1 MVNTY
6 VTYVVNTY
14 VCMHGFVRTCVYMGS
29 CACVGM
35 YPTYIHN
42 EKCLGEKHYTEI
54 DTKEEEQ
61 HGRGWAMAEAG
72 GV

>member
-1 MVNTY
+1 
-6 VTYVVNTY
+6 
-14 VCMHGFVRTCVYMGS
+14 
-29 CACVGM
+29 M